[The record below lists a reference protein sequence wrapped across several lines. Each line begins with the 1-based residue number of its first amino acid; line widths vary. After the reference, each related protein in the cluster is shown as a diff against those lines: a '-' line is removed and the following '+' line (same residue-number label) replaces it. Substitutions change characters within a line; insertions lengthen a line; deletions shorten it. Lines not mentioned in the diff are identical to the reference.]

1 MLPIAITQGDSG
13 NRFLF
18 VRNLPTASIMPWKL
32 TQQTS
37 ITLKVNRLRL
47 KLNILAKLQTAE
59 KKGALIS

>member
-18 VRNLPTASIMPWKL
+18 VRKLPTASIMPWKL